1 MLPANGIVLAVCTK
15 AGRPTTARFVAAK
28 TCALYC
34 SQEESI
40 ERVPTRARV
49 VAVTFI
55 IAPTVINE
63 LFNQEMSTPRFKDV
77 MNDAGRIGP
86 ETARSH

>member
-1 MLPANGIVLAVCTK
+1 M
-15 AGRPTTARFVAAK
+15 
-28 TCALYC
+28 
-34 SQEESI
+34 
-40 ERVPTRARV
+40 
-49 VAVTFI
+49 TFI

-63 LFNQEMSTPRFKDV
+63 LFNQEMSTPRIKDV